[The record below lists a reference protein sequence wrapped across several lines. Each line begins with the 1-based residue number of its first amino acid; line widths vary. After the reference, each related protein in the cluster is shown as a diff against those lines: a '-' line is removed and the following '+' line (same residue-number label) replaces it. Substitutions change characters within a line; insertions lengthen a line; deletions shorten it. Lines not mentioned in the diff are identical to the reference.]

1 MHLIKLDAIDSTND
15 CLRKLILEK
24 KPTKPTVVMSQYQK
38 KGKGQRGQVW
48 TSQAGKNLM
57 FSLYM
62 PNFALPTKE
71 VYSINKIVSVCL
83 LHWLSSFK
91 IPNICV
97 KWPNDILSGDSK
109 LAGILIESNVLQS
122 TANSIIIGVGLN
134 VNQVEFQ
141 NLPNATSMQLLTGK
155 SYDIDALLFSLTT
168 RLIECLTPPLKYC
181 NDDYHKYLYGLGQSR
196 LFLKDNKTFEGI
208 IQSVNSEG
216 KLVLETTAGMQVFD
230 VKGLQFVHVA
240 DQ

>member
-1 MHLIKLDAIDSTND
+1 MHIIKLDAIDSTND
-15 CLRKLILEK
+15 YLRKLILEK
-24 KPTKPTVVMSQYQK
+24 KPTTPTVIMSQYQK

-62 PNFALPTKE
+62 PNFTLPTKE
-71 VYSINKIVSVCL
+71 VFSINKIVSVCL
-83 LHWLSSFK
+83 LHWLSSFQM
-91 IPNICV
+91 PNICV

-122 TANSIIIGVGLN
+122 TANSIIIGIGLN

-141 NLPNATSMQLLTGK
+141 NLPNATSMQLLTGTN
-155 SYDIDALLFSLTT
+155 YDIDTLLLSLTT
-168 RLIECLTPPLKYC
+168 KLIECLTPPTKNC

-196 LFLKDNKTFEGI
+196 FFLKDKKTFEGI

-216 KLVLETTAGMQVFD
+216 KLVLETTAGEQVFD
-230 VKGLQFVHVA
+230 VKELQFVHVA

>member
-1 MHLIKLDAIDSTND
+1 MHIIKLDAIDSTND
-15 CLRKLILEK
+15 YLRKLILKK
-24 KPTKPTVVMSQYQK
+24 KPTTPTVVMSQYQK

-62 PNFALPTKE
+62 PNFTLPTKE
-71 VYSINKIVSVCL
+71 VFSINKIVSVCL
-83 LHWLSSFK
+83 LHWLSSFQL
-91 IPNICV
+91 PNICV

-155 SYDIDALLFSLTT
+155 NYDIDALLFSLTT
-168 RLIECLTPPLKYC
+168 KLIECLTPPIKNY

-196 LFLKDNKTFEGI
+196 LFLKDKKTFEGI

-216 KLVLETTAGMQVFD
+216 KLVLKTTAGEQVFD
-230 VKGLQFVHVA
+230 VKELQFVHVA

>member
-1 MHLIKLDAIDSTND
+1 MHVIKLDAIDSTND
-15 CLRKLILEK
+15 YLRKLILEK
-24 KPTKPTVVMSQYQK
+24 KPTTPTVVVSQYQK

-62 PNFALPTKE
+62 PNFNLPTRE
-71 VYSINKIVSVCL
+71 VFSINKIVSVCL
-83 LHWLSSFK
+83 LHWLSSFQ

-109 LAGILIESNVLQS
+109 LAGILIESNVLKS
-122 TANSIIIGVGLN
+122 TANTIIIGVGLN

-155 SYDIDALLFSLTT
+155 NYDIDTLLLSLMT
-168 RLIECLTPPLKYC
+168 RLIECLTPPLKNC

-196 LFLKDNKTFEGI
+196 LFLKDNKTYEGI

-230 VKGLQFVHVA
+230 VKELQFVHVA

>member
-1 MHLIKLDAIDSTND
+1 MEFFQS
-15 CLRKLILEK
+15 
-24 KPTKPTVVMSQYQK
+24 S
-38 KGKGQRGQVW
+38 
-48 TSQAGKNLM
+48 
-57 FSLYM
+57 SL
-62 PNFALPTKE
+62 
-71 VYSINKIVSVCL
+71 NKIVSVCL
-83 LHWLSSFK
+83 LHWLSSFQL
-91 IPNICV
+91 PNICV

-141 NLPNATSMQLLTGK
+141 NLPNATSMQLLTSK

-168 RLIECLTPPLKYC
+168 KLIECLSPPTKNC

-196 LFLKDNKTFEGI
+196 FFLKDKKTFEGI

-216 KLVLETTAGMQVFD
+216 KLVLKTTAGEQVFD
-230 VKGLQFVHVA
+230 VKELQFVHVA

>member
-1 MHLIKLDAIDSTND
+1 MHIIKLDAIDSTND
-15 CLRKLILEK
+15 YLRKLILEK
-24 KPTKPTVVMSQYQK
+24 KPTTPTVVMSQYQK

-62 PNFALPTKE
+62 PNFTLPTKE
-71 VYSINKIVSVCL
+71 VFSINKIVSVCL
-83 LHWLSSFK
+83 LHWLSSFQM
-91 IPNICV
+91 PNICV

-141 NLPNATSMQLLTGK
+141 NLPNATSIQLLTGTN
-155 SYDIDALLFSLTT
+155 YDIDTLLLSLTT
-168 RLIECLTPPLKYC
+168 KLIECLTPPVKNC

-196 LFLKDNKTFEGI
+196 FFLKDNKTFEGI

-216 KLVLETTAGMQVFD
+216 KLVLKTTAGEQVFD
-230 VKGLQFVHVA
+230 VKELQFVHVA

>member
-1 MHLIKLDAIDSTND
+1 MHIIKLDAIDSTND
-15 CLRKLILEK
+15 YLRKLILEK
-24 KPTKPTVVMSQYQK
+24 KPTTPTVVVSQYQK

-62 PNFALPTKE
+62 PNFTLPTKE
-71 VYSINKIVSVCL
+71 VFSINKIVSVCL

-141 NLPNATSMQLLTGK
+141 NLPNATSMQLLTSK

-168 RLIECLTPPLKYC
+168 RLIECFKPPLKNC

-230 VKGLQFVHVA
+230 VKELQFVHVA

>member
-1 MHLIKLDAIDSTND
+1 MHMIKLDAIDSTND
-15 CLRKLILEK
+15 YLRKLILKK
-24 KPTKPTVVMSQYQK
+24 KPTTPTVVMSQYQK

-62 PNFALPTKE
+62 PNFTLPTKE
-71 VYSINKIVSVCL
+71 VFSINKIVSVCL
-83 LHWLSSFK
+83 LHWLSSFQL
-91 IPNICV
+91 PNICV

-155 SYDIDALLFSLTT
+155 NYDIDALLFSLTT
-168 RLIECLTPPLKYC
+168 KLIECLTPPIKNY

-196 LFLKDNKTFEGI
+196 LFLKDKKTFEGI

-216 KLVLETTAGMQVFD
+216 KLVLKTTAGEQVFD
-230 VKGLQFVHVA
+230 VKELQFVHVA

>member
-1 MHLIKLDAIDSTND
+1 MHIIKFDAIDSTND
-15 CLRKLILEK
+15 YLRKLILEK
-24 KPTKPTVVMSQYQK
+24 KPTTPTVVMSQYQK

>member
-15 CLRKLILEK
+15 YLRKLILEK
-24 KPTKPTVVMSQYQK
+24 KPTTPTVVMSQYQK

-62 PNFALPTKE
+62 PNFTLPTKE
-71 VYSINKIVSVCL
+71 VFSINKIVSVCL

-122 TANSIIIGVGLN
+122 TANSIIVGIGLN

-230 VKGLQFVHVA
+230 VKELQFVHVA

>member
-1 MHLIKLDAIDSTND
+1 MYIIKLDAIDSTND
-15 CLRKLILEK
+15 YLRKLILEK
-24 KPTKPTVVMSQYQK
+24 KPTTPTVVMSQYQK

-181 NDDYHKYLYGLGQSR
+181 NDDYHTYLYGLGQSR

>member
-1 MHLIKLDAIDSTND
+1 MHIIKLDAIDSTND
-15 CLRKLILEK
+15 YLRKLILEK
-24 KPTKPTVVMSQYQK
+24 KPTTPTVVMSQYQK

-57 FSLYM
+57 FSLYL
-62 PNFALPTKE
+62 PNFTLPTKE
-71 VYSINKIVSVCL
+71 VFSINKIVSVCL
-83 LHWLSSFK
+83 LHWLSSFQ

-122 TANSIIIGVGLN
+122 TANSIIIGIGLN

-141 NLPNATSMQLLTGK
+141 NLPNATSMQLLTGTN
-155 SYDIDALLFSLTT
+155 YDIDTLLLSLTT
-168 RLIECLTPPLKYC
+168 KLIECLTHPIKNC

-196 LFLKDNKTFEGI
+196 FFLKDNKTFEGI

-216 KLVLETTAGMQVFD
+216 KLVLETTAGEQVFD
-230 VKGLQFVHVA
+230 VKELQFVHVA

>member
-1 MHLIKLDAIDSTND
+1 MHIIKLDAIDSTND
-15 CLRKLILEK
+15 YLRKLILEK
-24 KPTKPTVVMSQYQK
+24 KPTTPTVVVSQYQK

-62 PNFALPTKE
+62 PNFTLPTKE
-71 VYSINKIVSVCL
+71 VFSINKIVSVCL

-109 LAGILIESNVLQS
+109 LAGILVESNVLQS

-230 VKGLQFVHVA
+230 VKELQFVHVA

>member
-1 MHLIKLDAIDSTND
+1 MHIIKLDAIDSTND
-15 CLRKLILEK
+15 YLRKLILEK
-24 KPTKPTVVMSQYQK
+24 KPTTPTVVMSQYQK

-62 PNFALPTKE
+62 PNFTLPTKE
-71 VYSINKIVSVCL
+71 VFSINKIVSVCL
-83 LHWLSSFK
+83 LHWLSSFQ

-122 TANSIIIGVGLN
+122 TANSIIIGIGLN

-141 NLPNATSMQLLTGK
+141 NLPNATSMQLLTGTN
-155 SYDIDALLFSLTT
+155 YDIDTLLLSLTT
-168 RLIECLTPPLKYC
+168 KLIECLTPPIKNC

-196 LFLKDNKTFEGI
+196 LFLKDKKTFEGI

-216 KLVLETTAGMQVFD
+216 KLVLETTAGEQVFD
-230 VKGLQFVHVA
+230 VKELQFVHVA

>member
-1 MHLIKLDAIDSTND
+1 MHIIKLDAIDSTND
-15 CLRKLILEK
+15 YLRKLILEK
-24 KPTKPTVVMSQYQK
+24 KPTTPTVVMSQYQK

-62 PNFALPTKE
+62 PNFTLPTKE
-71 VYSINKIVSVCL
+71 VFSINKIVSVCL

-155 SYDIDALLFSLTT
+155 NYDIDALLFSLTT
-168 RLIECLTPPLKYC
+168 KLIECLTPPIKNY

-196 LFLKDNKTFEGI
+196 LFLKDKKTFEGI

-216 KLVLETTAGMQVFD
+216 KLVLKTTAGEQVFD
-230 VKGLQFVHVA
+230 VKELQFVHVA

>member
-1 MHLIKLDAIDSTND
+1 MHVIKLDAIDSTND
-15 CLRKLILEK
+15 YLRKLILGK
-24 KPTKPTVVMSQYQK
+24 NPTAPTVVVSQYQK
-38 KGKGQRGQVW
+38 KGKGQRGQAW
-48 TSQAGKNLM
+48 ISQARKNLM

-62 PNFALPTKE
+62 PNFSLPTKE
-71 VYSINKIVSVCL
+71 VFSINKIVSVCL

-91 IPNICV
+91 MPNICV

-109 LAGILIESNVLQS
+109 IAGILTESNVHHL
-122 TANSIIIGVGLN
+122 TASPFIIGVGLN

-168 RLIECLTPPLKYC
+168 KLIEYLTPPIKNY

-196 LFLKDNKTFEGI
+196 LFLRENKMFEGI
-208 IQSVNSEG
+208 IQFVNSEG
-216 KLVLETTAGMQVFD
+216 KLVLETTAGTQAFD
-230 VKGLQFVHVA
+230 VKELQFVDVV

>member
-1 MHLIKLDAIDSTND
+1 MHIIKLDAIDSTND
-15 CLRKLILEK
+15 YLRKLILEK
-24 KPTKPTVVMSQYQK
+24 KPTTPTVVMSQYQK

-57 FSLYM
+57 FSLYL
-62 PNFALPTKE
+62 PNFTLPTKE
-71 VYSINKIVSVCL
+71 VFSINKIVSVCL

>member
-1 MHLIKLDAIDSTND
+1 MHIIKLDAIDSTND
-15 CLRKLILEK
+15 YLRKLILEK
-24 KPTKPTVVMSQYQK
+24 KPTTPTVVMSQYQK

-62 PNFALPTKE
+62 PNFTLPTKE
-71 VYSINKIVSVCL
+71 VFSINKIVSVCL
-83 LHWLSSFK
+83 LHWLSSFQ

-122 TANSIIIGVGLN
+122 TANAIIIGVGLN

>member
-1 MHLIKLDAIDSTND
+1 MHIIKLDAIDSTND
-15 CLRKLILEK
+15 YLRKLILEK
-24 KPTKPTVVMSQYQK
+24 KPTTPTVVMSQYQK

>member
-1 MHLIKLDAIDSTND
+1 MHTIKLDAIDSTND
-15 CLRKLILEK
+15 YLRKLILEK
-24 KPTKPTVVMSQYQK
+24 KPTTPTVVMSQFQK

-62 PNFALPTKE
+62 PNFTLPTKE
-71 VYSINKIVSVCL
+71 VFSINKIVSVCL

-168 RLIECLTPPLKYC
+168 RLIEFFTPPLRDC

-230 VKGLQFVHVA
+230 VKELQFVHVA

>member
-1 MHLIKLDAIDSTND
+1 MHTIKLDAIDSTND
-15 CLRKLILEK
+15 YLRKLILEK
-24 KPTKPTVVMSQYQK
+24 KPTTPTVVMSQYQK

-134 VNQVEFQ
+134 VNQLEYQ
-141 NLPNATSMQLLTGK
+141 SLPNATSMQLLTGK

-230 VKGLQFVHVA
+230 VKELQFVHVA

>member
-1 MHLIKLDAIDSTND
+1 MHVIKLDAIDSTNVY
-15 CLRKLILEK
+15 LRKLIMEK
-24 KPTKPTVVMSQYQK
+24 NPTAPTVVMSQYQK

-62 PNFALPTKE
+62 PNFSLPTKE
-71 VYSINKIVSVCL
+71 VFSINKIVSICL
-83 LHWLSSFK
+83 LHWLSSFQ

-97 KWPNDILSGDSK
+97 KWPNDILSGNSK
-109 LAGILIESNVLQS
+109 IAGILTESNVHHS
-122 TANSIIIGVGLN
+122 TASSYIIGVGLN

-141 NLPNATSMQLLTGK
+141 NLPNATSMKLLTGK

-168 RLIECLTPPLKYC
+168 RLIEFLTPPIKNC

-196 LFLKDNKTFEGI
+196 LFLKENKTFEGVI
-208 IQSVNSEG
+208 KFVNSEG
-216 KLVLETTAGMQVFD
+216 KLVLETTAGAQAFD
-230 VKGLQFVHVA
+230 VKELQFVHIA

>member
-1 MHLIKLDAIDSTND
+1 MHIIKLDAIDSTND
-15 CLRKLILEK
+15 SLRKLILEK
-24 KPTKPTVVMSQYQK
+24 KPTTPTVVVSQYQK

-48 TSQAGKNLM
+48 ISQAGKNLM

-62 PNFALPTKE
+62 PNFTLPTRR
-71 VYSINKIVSVCL
+71 VFSINKIVSACL
-83 LHWLSSFK
+83 LHWLSSFQ

-122 TANSIIIGVGLN
+122 TVNSIIIGVGLN

-155 SYDIDALLFSLTT
+155 NYDIDTLLLSLMT
-168 RLIECLTPPLKYC
+168 RLIESLTPPLKNC

-230 VKGLQFVHVA
+230 VKELQFVHVA

>member
-1 MHLIKLDAIDSTND
+1 MHLIKRDAIDSTND
-15 CLRKLILEK
+15 YLRKLILEK
-24 KPTKPTVVMSQYQK
+24 KPTTPTVVMSQYQK

-83 LHWLSSFK
+83 MHWLSSFK

>member
-1 MHLIKLDAIDSTND
+1 MHIIKLDAIDSTND
-15 CLRKLILEK
+15 YLRKLILEK
-24 KPTKPTVVMSQYQK
+24 KPTTPTVVMSQYQK

-57 FSLYM
+57 FSLYL
-62 PNFALPTKE
+62 PNFTLPTKE
-71 VYSINKIVSVCL
+71 VFSINKIVSVCL
-83 LHWLSSFK
+83 LHWLSSFQM
-91 IPNICV
+91 PNICV

-230 VKGLQFVHVA
+230 VKELQFVHVA

>member
-1 MHLIKLDAIDSTND
+1 MHIIKLDAIDSTND
-15 CLRKLILEK
+15 YLRKLILEK
-24 KPTKPTVVMSQYQK
+24 KPTTPTVVMSQYQK

-62 PNFALPTKE
+62 PNFTLPTKE
-71 VYSINKIVSVCL
+71 VFSINKIVSVCL
-83 LHWLSSFK
+83 LHWLSSFQ

-196 LFLKDNKTFEGI
+196 LFLKDNKTFEGV

-216 KLVLETTAGMQVFD
+216 KLVLKTTAGMQVFD

>member
-57 FSLYM
+57 FSLYV
-62 PNFALPTKE
+62 PNFTLPTKE
-71 VYSINKIVSVCL
+71 VFSINKTVSVCL
-83 LHWLSSFK
+83 LHWLSSFN

-97 KWPNDILSGDSK
+97 KWPNDILSVDSK
-109 LAGILIESNVLQS
+109 LAGILIESNILQS

-141 NLPNATSMQLLTGK
+141 NLPNATSMHLLTGK

-168 RLIECLTPPLKYC
+168 RLLECLTPTLKNC
-181 NDDYHKYLYGLGQSR
+181 NDDYHKYLYGLGQIR
-196 LFLKDNKTFEGI
+196 LFLKDNKAFEGI

-216 KLVLETTAGMQVFD
+216 KLVLETTDGMQEFD
-230 VKGLQFVHVA
+230 VKELQFVHVA

>member
-15 CLRKLILEK
+15 YLRKLILEK
-24 KPTKPTVVMSQYQK
+24 KPTTPTVVVSQYQK

-83 LHWLSSFK
+83 MHWLSSFK

-230 VKGLQFVHVA
+230 VKELQFVHVA

>member
-1 MHLIKLDAIDSTND
+1 MQLIKLDAIDSTND
-15 CLRKLILEK
+15 YLRKLILEK
-24 KPTKPTVVMSQYQK
+24 KPTTPTVVMSQYQK

-62 PNFALPTKE
+62 PNFTLPTKE
-71 VYSINKIVSVCL
+71 VFSINKIVSVCL

-168 RLIECLTPPLKYC
+168 RLIEFFTPPLRDC

>member
-1 MHLIKLDAIDSTND
+1 MHIIKLDAIDSTND
-15 CLRKLILEK
+15 YLRKLILEK
-24 KPTKPTVVMSQYQK
+24 KPTTPTVVVSQYQK

-62 PNFALPTKE
+62 PNFTLPTKE
-71 VYSINKIVSVCL
+71 VFSINKIVSVCL

-155 SYDIDALLFSLTT
+155 NYDIDALLFSLTT
-168 RLIECLTPPLKYC
+168 KLIECLTPPIKNY

-196 LFLKDNKTFEGI
+196 LFLKDKKTFEGI

-216 KLVLETTAGMQVFD
+216 KLVLKTTAGEQVFD
-230 VKGLQFVHVA
+230 VKELQFVHVA

>member
-1 MHLIKLDAIDSTND
+1 MYIIKLDAIDSTND
-15 CLRKLILEK
+15 YLRKLILEK
-24 KPTKPTVVMSQYQK
+24 KPTTPTIVMSQYQK

-57 FSLYM
+57 FSLHM
-62 PNFALPTKE
+62 PNFTLPIKE
-71 VYSINKIVSVCL
+71 VFSINKIVSVCL
-83 LHWLSSFK
+83 LHWLSSFQ

-109 LAGILIESNVLQS
+109 LAGILIESSVHQS
-122 TANSIIIGVGLN
+122 TVSSFIIGVGLN

-155 SYDIDALLFSLTT
+155 SYDIDALLFYLTT
-168 RLIECLTPPLKYC
+168 SLIECLTPPIKNC
-181 NDDYHKYLYGLGQSR
+181 NDDYHKSLYGLGQSR

-216 KLVLETTAGMQVFD
+216 KLVLETTSGTQKFD
-230 VKGLQFVHVA
+230 VKELQFVHVA

>member
-1 MHLIKLDAIDSTND
+1 MHTIKLDAIDSTND
-15 CLRKLILEK
+15 YLRKLILEK
-24 KPTKPTVVMSQYQK
+24 KPTTPTVVMSQFQK

-62 PNFALPTKE
+62 PNFTLPTKE
-71 VYSINKIVSVCL
+71 VFSINKIVSVCL

-134 VNQVEFQ
+134 VNQLEYQ
-141 NLPNATSMQLLTGK
+141 SLPNATSMQLLTGK

-168 RLIECLTPPLKYC
+168 RLIEFFTPPLRDC

-230 VKGLQFVHVA
+230 VKELQFVHVA